1 MYSIEPTVYNNMLH
15 TSNFANR
22 IDLKYFN
29 HVQKKKKGNYSK
41 QRGQVETLGASE

>member
-15 TSNFANR
+15 TSNFAKR
-22 IDLKYFN
+22 IGLKYFN
-29 HVQKKKKGNYSK
+29 HVQKKKRNYSK